1 VEELWNAHRQSPEM
15 LVPWPPT
22 EGGNVIV
29 ATVPLSLGEKF
40 ATRLSVV
47 YLMPIVY
54 VDVNTVVTLVNH
66 GKATWKGMEVEIRME
81 KEKWVKGIAVDRILT
96 RRAVLR
102 IRIESTGKVV
112 LLPPDHIRVR
122 WSSIISGDLPLPS
135 GGDRKDEEGNHHPHL
150 TTLSSIELN
159 EKRQLEEIARGFFAI
174 SEPFDLLPPDK
185 MNMLIATIKSRRYE
199 NDEQIF
205 EENGFAE
212 TMYLIHTGHVRL
224 ETEHTSLG
232 VDKIRTGEYF
242 GVLELLSQSPKRLSS
257 AIAKGTTILYEI
269 PYSHTLQECMPWLQ
283 RHFEQTRVLRERHL
297 LEEGHFENT
306 FSM

>member
-1 VEELWNAHRQSPEM
+1 MSP
-15 LVPWPPT
+15 
-22 EGGNVIV
+22 
-29 ATVPLSLGEKF
+29 GEQF

-81 KEKWVKGIAVDRILT
+81 KEKWVKGIAVDKILT

-102 IRIESTGKVV
+102 IRNESTGKVV

-122 WSSIISGDLPLPS
+122 WSSIISGDLDLPS
-135 GGDRKDEEGNHHPHL
+135 FENEGENDSERKKHVHIDFSP
-150 TTLSSIELN
+150 SSLEMN
-159 EKRQLEEIARGFFAI
+159 EKRQLEEIAREFFAI
-174 SEPFDLLPPDK
+174 SEPFDLLTPDK

-199 NDEQIF
+199 NGEMIF

-212 TMYLIHTGHVRL
+212 TMYLIHTGQVRL

-242 GVLELLSQSPKRLSS
+242 GVLELLSKSPKRLSS

-297 LEEGHFENT
+297 LEQGHFERT